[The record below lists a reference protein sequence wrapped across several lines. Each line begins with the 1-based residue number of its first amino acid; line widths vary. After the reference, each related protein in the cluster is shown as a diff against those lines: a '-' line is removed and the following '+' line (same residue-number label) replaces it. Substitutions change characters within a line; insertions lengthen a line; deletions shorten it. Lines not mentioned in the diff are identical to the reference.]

1 MRIIAQTTS
10 FAGMADAAL
19 NQIRQY
25 GSKSVAVVL
34 RLLETLAKV
43 APHLRRETD
52 RAVLLEHARKIRA
65 DGCAQVQNESDRAEI
80 EERFALAENALEKSQ
95 KPVSNTP
102 ASEWR
107 VESVVA
113 GVGDPGGRAT

>member
-1 MRIIAQTTS
+1 MRIIAKTAD
-10 FAGMADAAL
+10 FAGIAASAL

-52 RAVLLEHARKIRA
+52 RAVLLEHARKVRD

-80 EERFALAENALEKSQ
+80 EERFALAEKALRQ
-95 KPVSNTP
+95 
-102 ASEWR
+102 R
-107 VESVVA
+107 
-113 GVGDPGGRAT
+113 